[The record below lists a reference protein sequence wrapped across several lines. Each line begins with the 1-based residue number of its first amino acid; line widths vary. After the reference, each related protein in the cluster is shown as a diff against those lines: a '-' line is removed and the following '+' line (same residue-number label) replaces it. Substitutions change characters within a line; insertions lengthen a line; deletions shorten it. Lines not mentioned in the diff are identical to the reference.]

1 MKWVIRVDGEWLHE
15 VDNGQPITVW
25 DVIRAMVWDTR
36 MDAQTEAEDL
46 NAPYDGVAEVMSW
59 DDAAARD
66 RDEYVTRRWN
76 R

>member
-1 MKWVIRVDGEWLHE
+1 MRWVIRVDSEWLHE
-15 VDNGQPITVW
+15 VDDGQPITVW
-25 DVIRAMVWDTR
+25 DVTRAMVWDTR